1 MDQFAFELARGA
13 RSLVD
18 GEFGYVFWVWW
29 IIRVS
34 D

>member
-1 MDQFAFELARGA
+1 MDQFAFELARA
-13 RSLVD
+13 RALVD
-18 GEFGYVFWVWW
+18 AEFGYVFWVSW